1 MAMQALPAAGV
12 RDNRLTTLVS
22 DTEIKLISEMAA
34 VSGMSVSAYLRERA
48 LGPSADPLE
57 AAALEK
63 IFAHRVTLRA
73 STRAT
78 QRPSRPAPRPRARSA
93 RAPRRRAS
101 VGWLVASARSS
112 STSDR
117 L

>member
-63 IFAHRVTLRA
+63 IDALIGGMERKLDEA
-73 STRAT
+73 NAELAAAL
-78 QRPSRPAPRPRARSA
+78 SRMAAP
-93 RAPRRRAS
+93 
-101 VGWLVASARSS
+101 
-112 STSDR
+112 
-117 L
+117 